1 MINFRPDDAEAA
13 RYGRLAGADILF
25 TGNIVKV
32 DPRSV
37 FSVDKSLGSKND
49 AVFCLVLQS
58 VKHGRDL
65 VRSKIARR
73 FDTEGVKDLIRMM
86 VVMVAVVMAM
96 IVVMMMVMVI
106 VIVMIMVMMLMVMI
120 VVVIFI
126 VMMVMMLMVMVVVMI
141 VIIVIMVV
149 MAGAV
154 RIIAL
159 FAIIMVMMVVM
170 MLVGELL
177 HGVFEAVF
185 FHGGKD
191 LGAGDLIPGGGDQA
205 AVRIKGTQEFHRLK
219 RFGIIFAAGAAENE
233 QVGMDDLVIEKLA
246 EVAHVHFALGSI
258 DDRDLC
264 TELNALHRA
273 DSLRHIR
280 QFSDARGLDDD
291 AVRRVSFHDL
301 LEGFAKVP
309 HQGAADAAGIHFRD
323 LNAGILQK
331 TAVNGDLA
339 EFVFD
344 QNEFFALIGFLD
356 QLADERGL
364 PRPEKT

>member
-65 VRSKIARR
+65 VRSKFARR

-86 VVMVAVVMAM
+86 VVMVAVVMAV

-159 FAIIMVMMVVM
+159 FVIIMVMMVVM
-170 MLVGELL
+170 LVGKLL
-177 HGVFEAVF
+177 HGVLEAVF

-191 LGAGDLIPGGGDQA
+191 LGAGDPVPGGGDQT
-205 AVRIKGTQEFHRLK
+205 AVRIEGAQEFHRLK
-219 RFGIIFAAGAAENE
+219 CFGVIFAAGTAEDE

-323 LNAGILQK
+323 LNAGIFQK

-344 QNEFFALIGFLD
+344 QDEFFALIGLFD
-356 QLADERGL
+356 QLADEGGL